1 MVYRLLDM
9 DASGSI
15 KVRAQREARGLTQAD
30 LASRVGISRQA
41 LGAIEAGRSVP
52 AVDVAL
58 GIGRALGVSVEALF
72 ERDEPELA
80 VRFGAAEVRRGGRV
94 CLAHVRGEWAAHPLG
109 DDGLRVAADAVAD
122 VDAPGQV
129 WLTRPE
135 VAARENVAVAGCA
148 SALGILAD
156 RLNAQSGPGR
166 FLWLAQSSG
175 HALASL
181 AAGRVHVAGVHLVD
195 DASGEANV
203 ADVRRAACPFPVT
216 LITLARWEA
225 GLVVPD
231 GNPRAIRGVDD
242 LLHRGL
248 RVVVREPEAGAQRL
262 LERCLRHAGLPID
275 LPDASLLHASG
286 HLEVARL
293 IRAGVADVGIATRDA
308 AVALGLGFVPL
319 AVERF
324 DVVFESSFRDDRR
337 LTRLLEELS
346 TGGYR
351 ADLTSLGYDVGQSGA
366 HVADLAA

>member
-1 MVYRLLDM
+1 M
-9 DASGSI
+9 DANAAGG
-15 KVRAQREARGLTQAD
+15 VRARRDAQGLTQAD
-30 LASRVGISRQA
+30 LAARVGISRQA

-58 GIGRALGVSVEALF
+58 RIGRVLGSSVEALF
-72 ERDEPELA
+72 GRDDPWLA
-80 VRFGAAEVRRGGRV
+80 VSSGGADSRRGGRV
-94 CLAHVRGEWAAHPLG
+94 SLAHVRGHWAAHPLG
-109 DDGLRVAADAVAD
+109 DDGLRVASDAVAD

-148 SALGILAD
+148 PAIGILAD
-156 RLNAQSGPGR
+156 RLNAQTGPGR
-166 FLWLAQSSG
+166 FVWLAQSSG
-175 HALASL
+175 RALASL

-216 LITLARWEA
+216 LVTLARWEA
-225 GLVVPD
+225 GLIVPD

-248 RVVVREPEAGAQRL
+248 RVVVRESEAGAQRL
-262 LERCLRHAGLPID
+262 LERCLRQADLPLH
-275 LPDASLLHASG
+275 LPDAAVLRAGG

-293 IRAGVADVGIATRDA
+293 IHAGVADVGIATRDA

-324 DVVFESSFRDDRR
+324 DLVFETSFRDDRR
-337 LTRLLEELS
+337 VVRLLDELS
-346 TGGYR
+346 TGGLR

-366 HVADLAA
+366 HVANLAA